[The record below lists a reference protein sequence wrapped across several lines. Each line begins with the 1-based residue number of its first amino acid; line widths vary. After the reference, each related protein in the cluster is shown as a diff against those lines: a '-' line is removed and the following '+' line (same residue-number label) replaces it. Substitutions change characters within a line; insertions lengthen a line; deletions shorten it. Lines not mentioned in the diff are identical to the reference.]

1 MLKEIHLFQLCVGNE
16 NWLCSTISID
26 SLICTSYM
34 FLNGQIEVQT
44 NESLLFLTV
53 SLKNHNE
60 INIHQV
66 LKLLSF
72 IHMYFLSTSIYDL
85 VLINV
90 CHFHQV
96 LLQSLFKF
104 DHYRDTRAFI
114 LDPCIQGISF
124 LLFIKKVPSGVVLTK
139 TKIGGKSSL
148 DIVWF
153 WARIEGVS
161 CKDYDSRIK
170 KEAQRRAPK

>member
-1 MLKEIHLFQLCVGNE
+1 
-16 NWLCSTISID
+16 
-26 SLICTSYM
+26 M

-114 LDPCIQGISF
+114 LDPCIQGIYF
-124 LLFIKKVPSGVVLTK
+124 LTDSATIERNCLHQKRMNFLFNLF
-139 TKIGGKSSL
+139 TKIKLFLSNC
-148 DIVWF
+148 I
-153 WARIEGVS
+153 AE
-161 CKDYDSRIK
+161 
-170 KEAQRRAPK
+170 